1 MCKSLI
7 ILGGGGHCLSLLD
20 LLKSNPELIDVK
32 IIDPEY
38 QKGDLIGDVPV
49 VSSSEAYLESISCSD
64 ALLMVGLGFL
74 GKSQRRFQLY
84 QLGIR
89 VGFSFAKLVS
99 RMALV
104 SESSIIGAGS
114 SIHHNVVLGPTVK
127 VGQNV
132 IINTGSILEH
142 GVEVGDHSHVS
153 TGVILNGDVSVGR
166 GVFIGSGSIV
176 FQGVSIPDGTVVPA
190 GSILRG

>member
-1 MCKSLI
+1 MRKSLI

-20 LLKSNPELIDVK
+20 LLDSDPEQIDVK
-32 IIDPEY
+32 IIDPMH
-38 QKGDLIGDVPV
+38 QKGDLIGDTPV
-49 VSSSEAYLESISCSD
+49 VSSSDAYLESISCSD

-84 QLGIR
+84 QFGVR
-89 VGFSFAKLVS
+89 SGFSFAKLVS
-99 RMALV
+99 RTAFV
-104 SESSIIGAGS
+104 SESSIIGNGS
-114 SIHHNVVLGPTVK
+114 SIHHKVVVGPTVK

-142 GVEVGDHSHVS
+142 GVDVGDHSHVS
-153 TGVILNGDVSVGR
+153 TGVILNGDVSVGQ

-176 FQGVSIPDGTVVPA
+176 FQGVSIPDGTIVPA
-190 GSILRG
+190 GSILRD